1 MLVSPAELLTASLLV
16 TSLSSGAD
24 FVTDDD
30 EDNRLVTYLFSSF
43 LHVLFSFMDLDFD
56 SGLHI
61 MQNTL
66 IFEGGG
72 WLLGEQK
79 EK

>member
-43 LHVLFSFMDLDFD
+43 LHVLVSHLW
-56 SGLHI
+56 I
-61 MQNTL
+61 
-66 IFEGGG
+66 
-72 WLLGEQK
+72 
-79 EK
+79 